1 MEKAET
7 FRMAVSL
14 VEKLI
19 ETKQVSLQPFSDSK
33 AGVATEGYVSEI
45 HAAIRRA
52 WDKAQDDGTSTT
64 GR

>member
-1 MEKAET
+1 MEKADT

-19 ETKQVSLQPFSDSK
+19 ETKQIHFTTQDRIGKNLESH
-33 AGVATEGYVSEI
+33 VSEI

-52 WDKAQDDGTSTT
+52 WDNAQDDGTFTS

>member
-1 MEKAET
+1 MKKAET

-19 ETKQVSLQPFSDSK
+19 ETKQIHFTTQDRIGKNLESQISD
-33 AGVATEGYVSEI
+33 I
-45 HAAIRRA
+45 HAAIRCA